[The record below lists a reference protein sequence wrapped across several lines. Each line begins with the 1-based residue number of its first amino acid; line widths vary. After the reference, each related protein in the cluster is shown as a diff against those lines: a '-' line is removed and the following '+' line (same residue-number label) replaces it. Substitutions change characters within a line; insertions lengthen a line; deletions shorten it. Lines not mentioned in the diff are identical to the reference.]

1 MADTEQINPQV
12 LIWARET
19 AGLSVEEA
27 AEKLGMKD
35 TSRATA
41 AEKLLQYETG
51 QRAPGQTTL
60 QKAASVYRRPLIAFY
75 MAQPPKRGDRGEDF
89 RTHSGSVSARDNGTL
104 DALLRDVKARQ
115 QMLRQV
121 LEDEEEARKL
131 PFVGS
136 TSIARGS
143 KEVAASLRVVLEV
156 SEEQQRQNRGPT
168 GLFGLLR
175 SAAERI
181 GVFVL
186 LLGDVGSHHS
196 DIGEDVFR
204 GFALVDDVAPFV
216 VVNDNDAIA
225 ARSFT
230 LIHELAHIWLGVSG
244 VSGPLRNMSGNVIE
258 RFCNDVAGE
267 FLLPPDS
274 IPDLSN
280 LTKSN
285 MNVVMSTVERIAAAW
300 NVSEPA
306 VAYRFA
312 RSGWITSGVATQL
325 FTMFADRWRREKQ
338 HAREARRPNES
349 GPSYYVV
356 RRHRLGSALLG
367 VVRRALQ
374 GETLTHTRAAK
385 ILGVSPTSVGPLLL
399 ERPQST

>member
-1 MADTEQINPQV
+1 MCI
-12 LIWARET
+12 
-19 AGLSVEEA
+19 
-27 AEKLGMKD
+27 
-35 TSRATA
+35 
-41 AEKLLQYETG
+41 
-51 QRAPGQTTL
+51 
-60 QKAASVYRRPLIAFY
+60 
-75 MAQPPKRGDRGEDF
+75 
-89 RTHSGSVSARDNGTL
+89 RD
-104 DALLRDVKARQ
+104 
-115 QMLRQV
+115 
-121 LEDEEEARKL
+121 
-131 PFVGS
+131 S
-136 TSIARGS
+136 
-143 KEVAASLRVVLEV
+143 
-156 SEEQQRQNRGPT
+156 
-168 GLFGLLR
+168 
-175 SAAERI
+175 
-181 GVFVL
+181 
-186 LLGDVGSHHS
+186 
-196 DIGEDVFR
+196 
-204 GFALVDDVAPFV
+204 
-216 VVNDNDAIA
+216 
-225 ARSFT
+225 
-230 LIHELAHIWLGVSG
+230 IWLGVSG